1 MGPNQDL
8 TKTSVFYLWSIFH
21 VIYPMWNSVLFVFIC
36 LASFCFEQ
44 GVGFVSL
51 NDTLVARV
59 PLPTNPL
66 EERLLFLKHQ
76 GSVTRTWGDIFKAV

>member
-1 MGPNQDL
+1 M
-8 TKTSVFYLWSIFH
+8 
-21 VIYPMWNSVLFVFIC
+21 
-36 LASFCFEQ
+36 
-44 GVGFVSL
+44 SL